1 MWADLCLNPAAR
13 NSYVIIGTQEIYNY
27 VTTVELVNCEHIS
40 KSRLK
45 DMMGD
50 SSEVLAANTKESHNL
65 HIVSQAYYQVIRALA
80 K

>member
-1 MWADLCLNPAAR
+1 MVGRLCLNPAAR

-27 VTTVELVNCEHIS
+27 VTTVELVNCEYIS
-40 KSRLK
+40 KSRFK

-50 SSEVLAANTKESHNL
+50 GSEVLAATKESHNL
-65 HIVSQAYYQVIRALA
+65 HIVSQAYQVIRALA